1 MNRIF
6 TYTNDQEFTCN
17 TFFIVD
23 IENNA
28 LIVDPGDRSSKFFD
42 YIDKNGFIIKAILL
56 THTHYDHI
64 AGLPKII
71 EKYDPIIYVTQED
84 FEAIN
89 NPTLNVSKFL
99 APGLTFE
106 VKSNKIKILKDYEK
120 VSINCF
126 EFQCI
131 KTPFHTRG
139 SCCYLFEKDELIF
152 TGDTLFKRSI
162 GRYDLPNSE
171 PHKIESSLL
180 KLAKLDPTLNIYT
193 GHGDKSI
200 LGKELKNWL

>member
-1 MNRIF
+1 MNRIL
-6 TYTNDQEFTCN
+6 TYTNSQEFTCN
-17 TFFIVD
+17 SFFIVD
-23 IENNA
+23 GSNNA
-28 LIVDPGDRSSKFFD
+28 LLIDPGDRSDKFFD
-42 YIDKNGFIIKAILL
+42 FIDKNGLNIVAVLL

-71 EKYDPIIYVTQED
+71 EKINPIIYVTQED

-89 NPTLNVSKFL
+89 NPVLNVSKFI
-99 APGLTFE
+99 APGITFK
-106 VKSNKIKILKDYEK
+106 VKSDKIKILKDYEVTK
-120 VSINCF
+120 FDNF

-139 SCCYLFEKDELIF
+139 SCCFLFEKDEILF
-152 TGDTLFKRSI
+152 SGDTLFKRSI

-171 PHKIESSLL
+171 PDKIISSLS
-180 KLAKLDPTLNIYT
+180 KLAKLDPTLNGYP
-193 GHGDKSI
+193 GHGDKFI

>member
-42 YIDKNGFIIKAILL
+42 YIEKNGFIIKAILL

-193 GHGDKSI
+193 GHGDTSI

>member
-1 MNRIF
+1 MKRIF
-6 TYTNDQEFTCN
+6 EYTNPNEFCCN
-17 TFFIVD
+17 TIFIVND
-23 IENNA
+23 ENET
-28 LIVDPGDRSSKFFD
+28 LMIDPGDPSKKLLDF
-42 YIDKNGFIIKAILL
+42 IKKNGFNIVGVLL

-64 AGLPKII
+64 ANLPAII
-71 EKYDPIIYVTQED
+71 DEINPIIYVTQED

-99 APGLTFE
+99 APGLTFK
-106 VKSNKIKILKDYEK
+106 VKSEKIVVLKDYQK
-120 VSINCF
+120 INLLDF
-126 EFQCI
+126 EFECI
-131 KTPFHTRG
+131 KTPFHTKG
-139 SCCYLFEKDELIF
+139 SCCYLFNEINSLI

-171 PHKIESSLL
+171 PHKIKSSLA
-180 KLAKLDPTLNIYT
+180 KLAKLSPTLTIYP